1 MIALY
6 IVFTVLLLLF
16 IVAILPVSL
25 CVKYKDEVS
34 LSASVL
40 AFKFFIYPK
49 KKERVKISDYSK
61 KKLEKQKKK
70 AIKKRL
76 KKKSKSALKKSQ
88 KNPAAKKE
96 LSISEKLELVY
107 KLLKESIGQAAKRV
121 KIKTQKIVITIGSDD
136 AAKTAMLYAAASNAV
151 LLILTLLD
159 NCKKLKGFKG
169 SEIAVNADFTAQKCS
184 ADLEIIFSM
193 RVWQLLKSLFAV
205 TFKYLKDKEHSK

>member
-6 IVFTVLLLLF
+6 IIFTVLILLF
-16 IVAILPVSL
+16 VAAILPVSL
-25 CVKYKDEVS
+25 CVKYKDEVT

-40 AFKFFIYPK
+40 SFKFFIYPK
-49 KKERVKISDYSK
+49 KKKKVKISDYSK

-70 AIKKRL
+70 AIKNRL
-76 KKKSKSALKKSQ
+76 KKKSTPSKSQ
-88 KNPAAKKE
+88 PKPAEKKE
-96 LSISEKLELVY
+96 LSFSEKLELVY
-107 KLLKESIGQAAKRV
+107 KLLKSAIGQAAKQV

-159 NCKKLKGFKG
+159 NCKKLRGFKG
-169 SEIAVNADFTAQKCS
+169 SEVAVNADFTAQKCS

-193 RVWQLLKSLFAV
+193 RVWQLLKSIFAV
-205 TFKYLKDKEHSK
+205 TFKYLKDKEQSK